1 MRGYGSTKSNGDQ
14 ANIGRAKKKNTVGRK
29 EGRKGTKR
37 TGTET
42 ETQGRKATSSNASV
56 LLTSNKGDWN
66 AATRRFTVS
75 AVATSSLSFLDG

>member
-1 MRGYGSTKSNGDQ
+1 MGTKQTLEGL
-14 ANIGRAKKKNTVGRK
+14 KKKIGRK

-37 TGTET
+37 TGI